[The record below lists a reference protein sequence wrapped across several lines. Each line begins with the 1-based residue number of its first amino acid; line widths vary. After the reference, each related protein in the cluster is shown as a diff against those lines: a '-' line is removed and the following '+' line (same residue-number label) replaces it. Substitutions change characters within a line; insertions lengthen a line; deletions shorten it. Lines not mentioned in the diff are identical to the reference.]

1 MGKSTITLQV
11 QNFDSLMRQVQQ
23 LKDGGKK
30 AIKNTVNDMK
40 ARAPGWISDEVRK
53 QYNIKKS
60 EIMPA
65 KKGEGGKAANIRV
78 SGETI
83 ETMTLIYP
91 PNQKREKGTA
101 TRKVRNATFYCSGS
115 QWIGNDDP
123 VPEVTCW
130 EIPGHSHPHALSA
143 ADDRQ

>member
-78 SGETI
+78 SGESHFPLRY
-83 ETMTLIYP
+83 ELHSP
-91 PNQKREKGTA
+91 PLELESSHLGRQA
-101 TRKVRNATFYCSGS
+101 V
-115 QWIGNDDP
+115 Q
-123 VPEVTCW
+123 
-130 EIPGHSHPHALSA
+130 PG
-143 ADDRQ
+143 